1 MLHHEQHLAD
11 HYEKWCA
18 FKTWKYATTVK
29 SRHTDPLPRVWPLN
43 FAALCVPPWYEVMVT
58 TKDIKN
64 TVVAISAELKEK
76 YLENTS
82 TLPDFFFFDII
93 EADPTDSEEPAKLN
107 QIRFMRRQSI
117 VSGILGAT
125 FFQLVWVIWQLI
137 VVIIVTWLKI
147 FELR

>member
-1 MLHHEQHLAD
+1 
-11 HYEKWCA
+11 
-18 FKTWKYATTVK
+18 
-29 SRHTDPLPRVWPLN
+29 
-43 FAALCVPPWYEVMVT
+43 MVT